1 RTQRFDRMGAFAYCE
16 EDDTW
21 AARHLDDNIP
31 DEIKQQ
37 RLDRL
42 MEVQQ
47 EVAEELQQQMIGRRI
62 KVIIDRYEGLTAV
75 GRSQWDSPEVD
86 PEVLLPDTPGLTPGD
101 MVTVDITD
109 ASAFELIGRLSHTP
123 DDTTD

>member
-1 RTQRFDRMGAFAYCE
+1 MGAFAYCE

-86 PEVLLPDTPGLTPGD
+86 PEVLLSDTPGLTPGN